1 MEGKMKKPPYLK
13 AQINQGIADLEKR
26 VDPQPRRDKYFERMQ
41 IETLLYGKKNKNQQ
55 LNKRQQH
62 KYEIKVM
69 TPKIGLKL
77 VTSPPQSTIVR
88 DIGPRDYYRITFNK
102 YAFTFNSL
110 DKMLLWLYRRIQ
122 TTYIYDKKLAATLE
136 GIVDHLE
143 RLHEVYRYD

>member
-1 MEGKMKKPPYLK
+1 MKKPPYLK
-13 AQINQGIADLEKR
+13 AQINQGVADLEKR
-26 VDPQPRRDKYFERMQ
+26 VHPQPLRDKYFERIQ
-41 IETLLYGKKNKNQQ
+41 IETLFYGKKNKNQQ
-55 LNKRQQH
+55 LKKRRQH

-88 DIGPRDYYRITFNK
+88 DIGPRDYYRVTFNK
-102 YAFTFNSL
+102 YAFTFDSL

-122 TTYIYDKKLAATLE
+122 TTHIYDKKLASTLE
-136 GIVDHLE
+136 GIVDHIE